1 MRKHA
6 FLPKVAMLLLVF
18 LLRSFVSTA
27 QDKTISG
34 IVTDQTDGTP
44 LQSVSVKVKG
54 TNIATQTNS
63 SGYYSIKAAPG
74 KTLVFS
80 FVGYNTLEEK
90 VGNES
95 TLNVKI
101 SNDDKRL
108 NEVVVTALN
117 IKRDKRSLGYSTAEV
132 KGEEI
137 AAVNRE
143 NVFTSLAG
151 RMPGVTV
158 TPTSGAVGASAQI
171 VLRGFN
177 SVGLSNQPLIVVDGV
192 PFNNETFNQG
202 NLVSDKPNRDV
213 DYTNRGAD
221 LNPEDI
227 ENVTVLKGPEAA
239 ALYGALGANGAIL
252 FTTKKGKP
260 GKGKV
265 TYDYNTRWDVID
277 QNRIPN
283 TQNVY
288 DQGNNGVFDI
298 TTRST
303 FGPKFPAGTV
313 TYNNAQ
319 NFFQVGRME
328 RHNLSLEGGADKT
341 FYRFSAQYT
350 NQQGTVPNTDFKRLN
365 MRLNSSTRILNKI
378 DVSSSFAY
386 FNSVVNKPIR
396 GQDGLMTSLWQ
407 WPIDD
412 DVRQYLNPDG
422 TKKRINPNQLVN
434 DVDNPFFDVNFNK
447 NTDRSNRLTGS
458 LNLSMDATSWLQL
471 TARLGADFSAA
482 NGNNFIHP
490 NSSQS
495 VTSGAGFNRGRIEN
509 YTNNDLLLN
518 YQFVASVKQQFGKFK
533 TTLRIGT
540 ALDDYRRFTSSQRGD
555 SLFIP
560 DFNSLDNTNPTFQR
574 LRQRDMKRRIMGV
587 FGEFSVNYDNLV
599 YLTVA
604 GRNDWASPLPEQN
617 RSFFYPTA
625 SLSFVVS
632 DLKGVKDATASW
644 LDIFRLRTSLA
655 ATNRFP
661 TPYQNQAAFLAQ
673 TTSGGGF
680 AYDFFAPNP
689 DLKPERQST
698 YELGFEAKFLKNR
711 LGIDFAYYN
720 TTIKDQIGQ
729 LLRLSYGSGFV
740 LNTQN
745 FTDTRNWGT
754 EIQLTGVPIKTKD
767 FVWNIAL
774 NFNRMRN
781 QVLRMPANLPEF
793 YVSDNFVSDS
803 RGSMFNGG
811 TTTSIGGREYL
822 RNVNGDVII
831 DPTTGF
837 PLINTIYTPIGERN
851 PNYTLGINNQISY
864 KNWSFSML
872 WDYRNGGD
880 IFNLNEWYRTNRGY
894 SERTLD
900 RERPRIIPGVL
911 NDANVNSA
919 NPTKNT
925 ISITPM
931 FRSNYW
937 SSIRENE
944 YVERDIRWLRLRDVT
959 ITYNVPKSALA
970 KTKFISAMSVYFT
983 GTDLFLITNYS
994 GIDPLTNANTP
1005 ATPGVG
1011 GFGFDYGTVPLP
1023 RTFLVGVRASF

>member
-1 MRKHA
+1 MRKIA
-6 FLPKVAMLLLVF
+6 LVWKLSILL
-18 LLRSFVSTA
+18 SFSVLQVTA
-27 QDKTISG
+27 QEKVVSG
-34 IVTDQTDGTP
+34 LVTDLTDATP
-44 LQSVSVKVKG
+44 IQNASVKIKG
-54 TNIATQTNS
+54 TAIGTQTNS
-63 SGYYSIKAAPG
+63 SGYFNLKVAPG

-80 FVGYNTLEEK
+80 FVGYNTVEVK
-90 VGNES
+90 VGAEN
-95 TLNVKI
+95 TINVKLG
-101 SNDDKRL
+101 NDEKRL

-137 AAVNRE
+137 AQVNRE
-143 NVFTSLAG
+143 NVFSSLAG
-151 RMPGVTV
+151 RIPGITI
-158 TPTSGAVGASAQI
+158 TPTSGAVGASSQI

-202 NLVSDKPNRDV
+202 NLVSDYPNRNV
-213 DYTNRGAD
+213 DFTNRGAD

-227 ENVTVLKGPEAA
+227 ESVSVLKGPEAA
-239 ALYGALGANGAIL
+239 ALYGVLGANGALL

-260 GKGKV
+260 GKGKLS
-265 TYDYNTRWDVID
+265 YDYNTRFDVVN

-303 FGPKFPAGTV
+303 FGPKFAQGT
-313 TYNNAQ
+313 TFYNNAR

-341 FYRFSAQYT
+341 TYRFTAQYT
-350 NQQGTVPNTDFKRLN
+350 NQSGTVPRTDFKRLN
-365 MRLNSSTRILNKI
+365 LRLNANSRLLNKI

-386 FNSVVNKPIR
+386 FNSTVNKPIR
-396 GQDGLMTSLWQ
+396 GQDGLLTSLWQ

-412 DVRQYLNPDG
+412 NIVDYLNQDG
-422 TKKRINPNQLVN
+422 SKKTVNPNLLIN
-434 DVDNPFFDVNFNK
+434 DVDNPFYDVLVNR
-447 NTDRSNRLTGS
+447 NTDRNNRFTGN
-458 LNLSMDATSWLQL
+458 LNLNMDATSWLQL
-471 TARLGADFSAA
+471 SARVGADFSATS
-482 NGNNFIHP
+482 GNNFIHP
-490 NSSQS
+490 RSSQS
-495 VTSGAGFNRGRIEN
+495 VSSGAGFNRGRIEN
-509 YTNNDLLLN
+509 YNWNTLLLN
-518 YQFVASVKQQFGKFK
+518 YQFVASVKQQFGNFK
-533 TTLRIGT
+533 TTLRLGT
-540 ALDDYRRFTSSQRGD
+540 ALDDSRTFTSSQRGD

-560 DFNSLDNTNPTFQR
+560 DFNSLDNSNPTFQR
-574 LRQRDMKRRIMGV
+574 LRQRNVLRRIMGV
-587 FGEFSVNYDNLV
+587 FGEFSVNYNDLV
-599 YLTVA
+599 YFTVA
-604 GRNDWASPLPEQN
+604 GRNDWASPLPEIN
-617 RSFFYPTA
+617 RSFFYPSG

-632 DLKGVKDATASW
+632 DLKGVKEATRSW
-644 LDIFRLRTSLA
+644 LDIFRLRSSLA

-767 FVWNIAL
+767 FTWNVIL

-793 YVSDNFVSDS
+793 YVSDTWITNS

-811 TTTSIGGREYL
+811 TTTSIGGQTYS
-822 RNVNGDVII
+822 RNVNGDII
-831 DPTTGF
+831 INPSTGY
-837 PLINTIYTPIGERN
+837 PVLNTIYTPIGDRN
-851 PNYTLGINNQISY
+851 PNYTLGINNQFNY
-864 KNWSFSML
+864 KNWNFSVL
-872 WDYRNGGD
+872 LDYRNGGD
-880 IFNLNEWYRTNRGY
+880 IFNVNELYRTRRGY
-894 SERTLD
+894 TERTLD
-900 RERPRIIPGVL
+900 REIARIIPGVL

-919 NPTKNT
+919 NPTRNT
-925 ISITPM
+925 ISVTPM
-931 FRSNYW
+931 FRSDYW
-937 SSIRENE
+937 STIAEDEFIEKN
-944 YVERDIRWLRLRDVT
+944 IKWLRLRDVT
-959 ITYNVPKSALA
+959 IGYNFSKASLA
-970 KTKFISAMSVYFT
+970 KIKFISSLNVYAT

-994 GIDPLTNANTP
+994 GLDPLTNSNTP

-1011 GFGFDYGTVPLP
+1011 GFGFDFGSVPLP
-1023 RTFLVGVRASF
+1023 RTFLIGVRATF